1 MNEVKRYKLSPGLRP
16 EAIAFLPDEVVS
28 SRDYDALAAR
38 VAELEQ
44 AISAVTVTAT
54 GEGANA
60 ELPHLPDDVF
70 AGEFAAW
77 WDSDGQ
83 YVRAGGREYERSFAF
98 EAWRYLYPRIARLA
112 HVVSSPDCTRVPNSV
127 AIPLL
132 CDLLVVADLVQ
143 AGRRSKAVADR
154 FVAYSRALTPLVFGA
169 STASPVPTPGS
180 GVTDVMIEKAMNA
193 TMPGG
198 SQAWVWLFNCEGG
211 MQPEQKHRD
220 WFRRVLEAACPVL
233 PSAHQASEVAGAG
246 PQVTVRD
253 FRKFGLLHGSEIDD
267 LATLAAATDE
277 CDRLRALSADQARA
291 VSIMNAHAERLS
303 DERDRLF
310 AEVGVLRGVLGQCH
324 DYLAPVRT
332 AFLRAE
338 SHEEAGHRVGN
349 DLFLRIASVLTPPAE
364 PLPVASVP
372 YAPKGE
378 WSFER
383 LNDQSIVVKNGL
395 DWTIIQA
402 RKGPIYEQ
410 LLYRYCEAQML
421 AANKGAPS
429 LTEEQ
434 RETVKQA
441 IAEALG
447 DAMDCTRT
455 WSAWSI
461 GTMGSDDFRPVSE
474 DDARLEEITEAAIQ
488 AVRACSTTPAAPTA
502 QG

>member
-44 AISAVTVTAT
+44 TVSAVTVTVT

-169 STASPVPTPGS
+169 STASPIPTPGS

-193 TMPGG
+193 RMPGG

-220 WFRRVLEAACPVL
+220 WFRRVLEAACPAL
-233 PSAHQASEVAGAG
+233 PPAHQANEAAGAG
-246 PQVTVRD
+246 PQVTVKD
-253 FRKFGLLHGSEIDD
+253 FRQLGLLNHSETED

-277 CDRLRALSADQARA
+277 R
-291 VSIMNAHAERLS
+291 N
-303 DERDRLF
+303 RLF

-324 DYLAPVRT
+324 DYLAPVRA

-338 SHEEAGHRVGN
+338 SHEEAGHRIGN

-372 YAPKGE
+372 YTPKGE

-410 LLYRYCEAQML
+410 LLYRFCEAQML
-421 AANKGAPS
+421 AAGKGAPS